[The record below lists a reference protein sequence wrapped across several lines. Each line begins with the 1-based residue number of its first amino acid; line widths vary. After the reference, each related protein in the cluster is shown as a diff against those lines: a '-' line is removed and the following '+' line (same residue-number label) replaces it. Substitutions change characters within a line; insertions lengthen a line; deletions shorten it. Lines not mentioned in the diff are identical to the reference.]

1 MKVVEGL
8 NYREWQKRNK
18 HCFEALT
25 NKDKKFLREK
35 GYRNLGWQS
44 VIRSW
49 KLLQTHFPKLLSQ
62 QGDSDQTVVDLTRY
76 LQNRNNLATSSQ
88 PKETPNKVTALH
100 EQRLARGDLSEAIN
114 ESIALVDH
122 TIAYG
127 NSVLAEV
134 EEKQRKVDR
143 KVDSVLN
150 NYPLL

>member
-18 HCFEALT
+18 YYFEALT
-25 NKDKKFLREK
+25 NKDKKFLRKK

-62 QGDSDQTVVDLTRY
+62 QGDSHQTVVDFTRY
-76 LQNRNNLATSSQ
+76 LQNRNNVAASSQ
-88 PKETPNKVTALH
+88 PKEKPNKVAALH
-100 EQRLARGDLSEAIN
+100 DQRLARGDLSEAIN

-122 TIAYG
+122 TVAYG
-127 NSVLAEV
+127 DSVLAEV
-134 EEKQRKVDR
+134 EEKQREVDR
-143 KVDSVLN
+143 KVNSVLN

>member
-1 MKVVEGL
+1 MKVVQGL

-25 NKDKKFLREK
+25 NQDKKFLRKE

-49 KLLQTHFPKLLSQ
+49 QLLQTHFPKLLSQ
-62 QGDSDQTVVDLTRY
+62 EGDSDQTVVDFTHY
-76 LQNRNNLATSSQ
+76 LQNRKNVATSPQ
-88 PKETPNKVTALH
+88 PKETPSKVATLH
-100 EQRLARGDLSEAIN
+100 DQRLARGDLSEAIN
-114 ESIALVDH
+114 ESIALADH

-127 NSVLAEV
+127 NSVLAEI
-134 EEKQRKVDR
+134 EERQRKVDR
-143 KVDSVLN
+143 KVDSVLD